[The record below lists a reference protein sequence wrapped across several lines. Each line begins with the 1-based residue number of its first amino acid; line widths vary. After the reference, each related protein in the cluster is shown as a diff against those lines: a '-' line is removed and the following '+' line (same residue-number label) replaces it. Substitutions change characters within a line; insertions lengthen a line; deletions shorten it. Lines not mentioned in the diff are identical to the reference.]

1 MRLYFQANPCS
12 VSDMETNVVAQVI
25 TTPKFAV
32 DINTVMLAAMSL
44 IGTIVITVGG
54 IVLALINSKV
64 NKTKEATDLIH
75 TAVNSGKTA
84 NEKQITDLTAEVKSL
99 TSKVEVK
106 DERIRGQQD
115 RLASQPMA
123 AGVIAATVAPAVP
136 VTGPARMGK
145 AISELQDA
153 AAETTE
159 AAEKTEELARKHK
172 AP

>member
-1 MRLYFQANPCS
+1 MVY
-12 VSDMETNVVAQVI
+12 DMETNVVAQVI

-84 NEKQITDLTAEVKSL
+84 SEKQITDLTAEVKSL

-123 AGVIAATVAPAVP
+123 AGVIAATVVPVPAPAS
-136 VTGPARMGK
+136 GPARMSK
-145 AISELQDA
+145 A
-153 AAETTE
+153 AAEMADAASETIEHSEATTE
-159 AAEKTEELARKHK
+159 SAEKTEELARKHK
-172 AP
+172 TP